1 LYKSSADVTLFYNL
15 ITKGVSNMSNGFHAI
30 STEHVQ
36 ENPFKLI
43 GEEWMLITAG
53 TIDSWNTMT
62 AAWGGLGYLWNRDVS
77 YCFVRPNRYTYQF
90 MEQADYYTLSFFD
103 AKYKDALNYCG
114 TNSGRDVDKAKET
127 GLTPVSFAHQ
137 TVSFE
142 QARLVLVC
150 RKLYVDDIKP
160 ANFIDETLDR
170 LYPAKQYHR
179 VYIGEIDQC
188 LK

>member
-1 LYKSSADVTLFYNL
+1 MVLFFYNL
-15 ITKGVSNMSNGFHAI
+15 RTKGVSIMSNGFHAI

-36 ENPFKLI
+36 ENPFTLI

-77 YCFVRPNRYTYQF
+77 YCFVRPNRYTYEF
-90 MEQADYYTLSFFD
+90 MEKADYYTLSFFD
-103 AKYKDALNYCG
+103 AEYKDALNYCG
-114 TNSGRDVDKAKET
+114 THSGRDVDKAKET
-127 GLTPVSFAHQ
+127 GLTPASFAHQ
-137 TVSFE
+137 TVGFE

-160 ANFIDETLDR
+160 SNFIDETLDR

-179 VYIGEIDQC
+179 VYIGEVDQC